1 MLATTKS
8 KEFSGEMKTF
18 HCRFFSSS
26 IRSSTSGSTSTSG
39 VFNCFG
45 HCSWREP
52 KISYNFL
59 LKEPAPKCSLVPIV
73 TVWCQMWGFRNHNV
87 VHYTATNM
95 IVSQSWYQCRKLEMI
110 MPLWQYWHSTIFIQ
124 PLTFLSR
131 ILEQEEMVCW
141 RSWIDKEK
149 EKSFPSPYSCQ
160 LLLQSLWFILSLSN
174 LQSSS
179 RWVMWYSFC
188 CDMIE
193 GDIVKCTYILC
204 FYCRNKLFS

>member
-73 TVWCQMWGFRNHNV
+73 KVWCQMWGFRSHNV
-87 VHYTATNM
+87 VHYMATNM
-95 IVSQSWYQCRKLEMI
+95 IVWQPWYQCRRLEMI
-110 MPLWQYWHSTIFIQ
+110 MPLWHINYFHTTINF
-124 PLTFLSR
+124 
-131 ILEQEEMVCW
+131 LEQD
-141 RSWIDKEK
+141 SWTIRDGVLTKIDKEK

-160 LLLQSLWFILSLSN
+160 LLLQSL
-174 LQSSS
+174 
-179 RWVMWYSFC
+179 
-188 CDMIE
+188 
-193 GDIVKCTYILC
+193 
-204 FYCRNKLFS
+204 